1 MQYFILNIAD
11 VTQAHYDLCPESS
24 GTVRKN
30 LANTQVVLK
39 SSTID
44 VNDSNSPFYGE
55 TPLFRSEIKIEMAKT
70 TWSPA

>member
-24 GTVRKN
+24 NTVRKN
-30 LANTQVVLK
+30 LAQTQVVLK
-39 SSTID
+39 SSIVD

-55 TPLFRSEIKIEMAKT
+55 TPFSTSQIKIEMAKT
-70 TWSPA
+70 TWTLA